1 MANDKPILSPQ
12 LYVEGV
18 VNDFSNI
25 IFSQEDCV
33 DMYSQ
38 LLQVPLPSPAMTA
51 VVEYCHTN
59 HHQHM
64 YSPAA
69 DSEIFVFSNLCKF
82 NVIFVLC

>member
-25 IFSQEDCV
+25 IFSQEDCF
-33 DMYSQ
+33 DMYLQ

-51 VVEYCHTN
+51 VVEHCHTN
-59 HHQHM
+59 LHQH
-64 YSPAA
+64 SPAA
-69 DSEIFVFSNLCKF
+69 DSEILVFSNLCKF